1 MAVTK
6 ILAKRARLDV
16 LVGYTLNGDK
26 TDEGILTAYWNCHE
40 NNPYLQMKQ
49 TKLET
54 GKTDGVQAYHIIQSF
69 AKGEIQ
75 PEQALEIARQYVR
88 ECLPGYQAVIGTHID
103 RDHTHNHIVFNSVNL
118 FTGKKYRSTP
128 KTYFEQIRDVSDRLC
143 REHGL
148 SVIMRGEST
157 KAVSYAEWLREQKGQ
172 PTFRGMLQADMD
184 MAISDANDLGHF
196 YMLME
201 HMGYEI
207 KHGAHLAFRLRGQ
220 ENFIRPVRR
229 DARYTEEGIRAAI
242 AGNLEAIEQGLR
254 PVFVPRRPY
263 TPLRLKGKL
272 KGFLAL
278 YVHYLYVL
286 GKIGKQ
292 QYPPRMTPHL
302 KQEYMKFER
311 YREQFRFLRINGIE
325 NAGQLAAYKADAETR
340 LATLMKRRTILNVQK
355 KKRRGLFDA
364 LADAEA
370 LLPAKELYVL
380 GVTGIEDEF
389 ARYMDAVEII
399 EKSGIPREQLAEEK
413 AGLYASLAEIN
424 REIRAERRN
433 ITLCDEI
440 AGSAPRM
447 EKEME
452 STKDQAGKADR
463 DERGRQR

>member
-6 ILAKRARLDV
+6 ILAKRARLDG

-26 TDEGILTAYWNCHE
+26 TDEGILTDYWNCHE

-103 RDHTHNHIVFNSVNL
+103 RDHVHNHIVFNSVNL

-128 KTYFEQIRDVSDRLC
+128 KTYFEQIRGVSDRLC

-148 SVIMRGEST
+148 SVIMCGEIG

-172 PTFRGMLQADMD
+172 PTFRSMLQADMD

-207 KHGAHLAFRLRGQ
+207 KHGRHLAFRLRGQ
-220 ENFIRPVRR
+220 ENFIRPGRR
-229 DARYTEEGIRAAI
+229 DVRYTEDGIRAAI

-254 PVFVPRRPY
+254 PVFVSRRPY
-263 TPLRLKGKL
+263 TPLRLTGKL

-278 YVHYLYVL
+278 YVHYLYLL

-292 QYPPRMTPHL
+292 QYPLRMTAHL

-311 YREQFRFLRINGIE
+311 YKEQFRFLRVNGIE
-325 NAGQLAAYKADAETR
+325 TVGQFEAYKTDAEARLAA
-340 LATLMKRRTILNVQK
+340 LMKRRIILNVQK
-355 KKRRGLFDA
+355 KKRRALFDA

-370 LLPAKELYVL
+370 LLPAKDLYVS
-380 GVTGIEDEF
+380 GVAGIEDEF
-389 ARYMDAVEII
+389 ARYMDAVGLI
-399 EKSGIPREQLAEEK
+399 EESGIPREQLADEK
-413 AGLYASLAEIN
+413 AGLYASIAEIN
-424 REIRAERRN
+424 REIRMERRN
-433 ITLCDEI
+433 IALCDEI

-447 EKEME
+447 EKDIG
-452 STKDQAGKADR
+452 STKEQDREVNR
-463 DERGRQR
+463 DERRRR